1 MKGQPPFHFSTF
13 LLFYLFTFSYAYSQ
27 KPIIGKPIARFGSIR
42 VNSDPPGAE
51 IYVDGIAKGFTPQ
64 AISHLMSGSYCVVIH
79 KEDYIDVIR
88 TTEVSAGTITEIN
101 VKLKSIIRQGMVYP
115 LKGIMVTAE
124 RIKPIPVFGNI
135 AFISEKERYEQTMDL
150 SCGIPQSYG
159 GAFTSTGPIGIM
171 NYWTALSGYKG
182 NMGRDYS
189 DYNKLNLFG
198 KFMVP
203 VDETTKLRLLLEI
216 LQMEQH
222 LPGTLTKEEIKKMG
236 WQKAGEDSALNS
248 YKTWWASTI
257 YEKNMGED
265 NKLSMRFFHYTKQYI
280 NKIHQSDQSAP
291 VCKCRAGLPTTCRLS
306 ANGKSR
312 FFETRKRNKL

>member
-1 MKGQPPFHFSTF
+1 MVNWKPLTTHHLPLTI
-13 LLFYLFTFSYAYSQ
+13 LLLTTCYLLLATDVAYSQ
-27 KPIIGKPIARFGSIR
+27 KVIIGKPIARFGSIR

-51 IYVDGIAKGFTPQ
+51 IYVDVIAKGFTPQ
-64 AISHLMSGSYCVVIH
+64 VISHLSPGSYCVVIH

-88 TTEVSAGTITEIN
+88 TAEVSVGTITEMN
-101 VKLKSIIRQGMVYP
+101 VKLKSIIRPDMVYP

-135 AFISEKERYEQTMDL
+135 AFISEKERYEQTMNL
-150 SCGIPQSYG
+150 SCGMPQSYG

-171 NYWTALSGYKG
+171 NYWVALSGYKG

-222 LPGTLTKEEIKKMG
+222 LLGI
-236 WQKAGEDSALNS
+236 
-248 YKTWWASTI
+248 
-257 YEKNMGED
+257 
-265 NKLSMRFFHYTKQYI
+265 RRYTKNLHLSLAVYSMTI
-280 NKIHQSDQSAP
+280 EDKIRYDYLND
-291 VCKCRAGLPTTCRLS
+291 KY
-306 ANGKSR
+306 
-312 FFETRKRNKL
+312 ETLFHLITGVETIWIDILLL